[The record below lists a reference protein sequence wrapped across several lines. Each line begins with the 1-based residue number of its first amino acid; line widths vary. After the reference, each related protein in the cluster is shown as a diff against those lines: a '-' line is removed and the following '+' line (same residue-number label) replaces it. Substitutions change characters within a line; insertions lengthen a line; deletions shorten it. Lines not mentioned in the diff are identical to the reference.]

1 MEKRDG
7 KFVVADIAVD
17 ETYRGQG
24 LGLRLMEI
32 MDKEVQKRGG
42 NEAWLAAKVPDFY
55 RKLGWNSVAIE
66 EAPKISDCLQCLQF
80 GNECTP
86 QIMVKILL
94 KSYRKGLIM
103 EFEKYRFTGD
113 KKFDIHTFDTSDTG
127 SFENKQETKAEIK
140 KDKHL
145 MESYQEKLYAE
156 GKEGI
161 LIIFQSMDAAG
172 KDGAIK
178 QVFSGLNPQGV
189 DVSNFKV
196 PSAEESSHDYLWRVM
211 EKLPPRGRIGIF
223 NRSHYESVLVEKVH
237 KLYLEQQLPNR
248 GGGDI
253 IGRRYKQIR
262 DFESYLW
269 ENGITVI
276 KFFLN
281 ISKEEQKKQLLQRID
296 DESKHWKFSHSD
308 IVEREYWD
316 AYQDAYEAAI
326 NATSTAN
333 CPWYVNTLGQEMVR
347 ALFGLKDRSGTFQR
361 DRSAYSDIARRSG
374 ERVGKMAR
382 DINGAINIGDRK
394 YDH

>member
-1 MEKRDG
+1 
-7 KFVVADIAVD
+7 
-17 ETYRGQG
+17 
-24 LGLRLMEI
+24 
-32 MDKEVQKRGG
+32 
-42 NEAWLAAKVPDFY
+42 
-55 RKLGWNSVAIE
+55 
-66 EAPKISDCLQCLQF
+66 
-80 GNECTP
+80 
-86 QIMVKILL
+86 
-94 KSYRKGLIM
+94 M
-103 EFEKYRFTGD
+103 EFEKYRFSGD

-127 SFENKQETKAEIK
+127 SFESKKEAKAEIK

-145 MESYQEKLYAE
+145 MESYQEKLYAQ
-156 GKEGI
+156 GKEGV

-211 EKLPPRGRIGIF
+211 QELPPRGRIGIF

-237 KLYLEQQLPNR
+237 KLYLEQQLPSR
-248 GGGDI
+248 GDGDI

-276 KFFLN
+276 KFFLH

-316 AYQDAYEAAI
+316 AYQDAYETAI

-333 CPWYVNTLGQEMVR
+333 CPWYVIPSDKKWYARYLVSKIVLEHFKTIDPHRPTLPEEAEQELAKWREILME
-347 ALFGLKDRSGTFQR
+347 Q
-361 DRSAYSDIARRSG
+361 
-374 ERVGKMAR
+374 
-382 DINGAINIGDRK
+382 
-394 YDH
+394 